1 MTKVKLL
8 LLHILVVIMALLVP
22 LGYAQVSNLLTIS
35 GTIKV
40 DAVDDIFIS
49 KATVVDGTAKVNAY
63 NMTSFP
69 AP

>member
-35 GTIKV
+35 GTIR
-40 DAVDDIFIS
+40 
-49 KATVVDGTAKVNAY
+49 
-63 NMTSFP
+63 
-69 AP
+69 